1 MWQRAQSDRPRLGG
15 LAVQVC
21 SAIVCI
27 AAAGG
32 ARAAC
37 LDAVDAAGP
46 DLTAL
51 VERDPKAALSAAEA
65 AMTELRGAG
74 VPDSHR
80 LAALYAIEAQS
91 YSALELDAEARQTAL
106 TGLALVPDHRDPV
119 HVDLL
124 NAYAT
129 NVYDAAGIDQS
140 LAKLQSERAE
150 QTPGSAA
157 DICLLVTQGELQHRA
172 DREAQAVVSLIQA
185 YRASSGKSLQ
195 PQRAAAAQILAAVMR
210 GTGDYSQALSLNS
223 EAIEWD
229 IAHGALLNLSV
240 NRYLRGGILSS
251 QHAYAEA
258 IGEYSL
264 ARALSERLGDGQG
277 IAFADMSLCE
287 AQIELGSLDLARD
300 KCEAAAAVFAAANS
314 TDVLKRT
321 RTLIARIDLEQ
332 GHPAAA
338 LAALNAVLDK
348 GGADMPQRQLSGV
361 YKLRARA
368 YAALQDYRAAFLDL
382 DEYLRR
388 YTAEQDL
395 DRALQST
402 VQRVRFETDREI
414 ERNGS
419 LERELASSEQN
430 AQRRQ
435 HELQWT
441 ICLVAVSVLAA
452 ALLAYLLYVN
462 LRFRRELTR
471 HADHDGLTGLPN
483 RRRSTEL
490 ANAALRAS
498 AELGKPVTFGIIDL
512 DHFKTIND
520 RCGHAV
526 GDFVLREFAA
536 AARAMLR
543 ENDAMGRWGGE
554 EFLLILP
561 DTALDAAMAVTDR
574 LRAAALAI
582 TLPPAAAGLRVSFS
596 AGLATRTASTASLDE
611 IIASAD
617 AALYE
622 AKNSG
627 RDTVRIDTESF
638 SSRETTAR
646 RDVG

>member
-1 MWQRAQSDRPRLGG
+1 M
-15 LAVQVC
+15 
-21 SAIVCI
+21 
-27 AAAGG
+27 
-32 ARAAC
+32 
-37 LDAVDAAGP
+37 
-46 DLTAL
+46 
-51 VERDPKAALSAAEA
+51 
-65 AMTELRGAG
+65 RGAG
-74 VPDSHR
+74 
-80 LAALYAIEAQS
+80 
-91 YSALELDAEARQTAL
+91 
-106 TGLALVPDHRDPV
+106 
-119 HVDLL
+119 
-124 NAYAT
+124 
-129 NVYDAAGIDQS
+129 
-140 LAKLQSERAE
+140 
-150 QTPGSAA
+150 
-157 DICLLVTQGELQHRA
+157 
-172 DREAQAVVSLIQA
+172 
-185 YRASSGKSLQ
+185 
-195 PQRAAAAQILAAVMR
+195 
-210 GTGDYSQALSLNS
+210 DYTQALSLNS
-223 EAIEWD
+223 EAIDWD
-229 IAHGALLNLSV
+229 TAHGALLNLSV
-240 NRYLRGGILSS
+240 NRYLRGGIFSA
-251 QHAYAEA
+251 QHDYADA
-258 IGEYSL
+258 IDQYSL
-264 ARALSERLGDGQG
+264 ARALSERLGDRQG
-277 IAFADMSLCE
+277 MAFADMSLCE
-287 AQIELGSLDLARD
+287 AQIELGSLAAARD
-300 KCEAAAAVFAAANS
+300 KCAAAAAVFAAAES

-321 RTLIARIDLEQ
+321 RTLIARIDLEE

-338 LAALNAVLDK
+338 LATLNGVMQK
-348 GGADMPQRQLSGV
+348 GGADLPQRQVSGV

-368 YAALQDYRAAFLDL
+368 YAALQDYRNAFLDL

-395 DRALQST
+395 DRTLQST

-430 AQRRQ
+430 AKRRQ

-441 ICLVAVSVLAA
+441 ICLVAVSLLAA
-452 ALLAYLLYVN
+452 AALAYLLHVN

-471 HADHDGLTGLPN
+471 QANHDGLTGLPN
-483 RRRSTEL
+483 RRRTTEL

-498 AELGKPVTFGIIDL
+498 AELGRPVTFGIIDL

-526 GDFVLREFAA
+526 GDFVLTEFAA

-561 DTALDAAMAVTDR
+561 ETALDAAMAVADR

-582 TLPPAAAGLRVSFS
+582 ALPPAAAGLRVSFS

-617 AALYE
+617 AALYD

-627 RDTVRIDTESF
+627 RGTVRIDTESF
-638 SSRETTAR
+638 SSPTDSAR